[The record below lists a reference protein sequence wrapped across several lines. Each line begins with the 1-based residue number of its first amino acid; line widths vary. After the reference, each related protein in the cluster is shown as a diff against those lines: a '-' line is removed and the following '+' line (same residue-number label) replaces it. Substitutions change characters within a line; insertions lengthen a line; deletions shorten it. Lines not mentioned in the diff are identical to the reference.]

1 MKPCSQAHL
10 FYEDKRA
17 KPLNANT
24 LYMPKPSQLPTASPA
39 APAVRFVTVDDEYA
53 GQRLDNYLLREL
65 KGVPK
70 SHVYRVVRSGEV
82 RVNKGRA
89 SADTRLEAGD
99 VIRIP
104 PLRLPTSNEPEK
116 AIIPREYNVVYEDN
130 KLIIIDKPYGV
141 AVHGGSGVSFGVI
154 ESLRMARP
162 EAKFLELVHRLDKET
177 SGLLMIAK
185 KRSALVALQDAL
197 RERTADKRYLALVA
211 GRFEGEQKTVD
222 VALVKRINA
231 QGERVV
237 RTSHDDDEDDDAKP
251 SRTIFRVKA
260 RYGWQGQAFTLLEA
274 QIKTGRTHQI
284 RVHLQHLGLPIVGDE
299 RYGDF
304 ELNKRIAKEWKF
316 KRMFLH
322 AWRLRIAQPSEGE
335 ESLSVE
341 APLPQDCEQLLKVL
355 SKSCAAS

>member
-1 MKPCSQAHL
+1 MEVSA
-10 FYEDKRA
+10 D
-17 KPLNANT
+17 
-24 LYMPKPSQLPTASPA
+24 
-39 APAVRFVTVDDEYA
+39 YA
-53 GQRLDNYLLREL
+53 GQRLDNFLLREL

-89 SADTRLEAGD
+89 SADTRLAQGD
-99 VIRIP
+99 MIRIP
-104 PLRLPTSNEPEK
+104 PVRVSASLAARAVPALNSIT
-116 AIIPREYNVVYEDN
+116 PREYHVISEDN
-130 KLIIIDKPYGV
+130 SVLIVDKPSGV
-141 AVHGGSGVSFGVI
+141 AVHGGSGISFGVI
-154 ESLRMARP
+154 ETLRIARP

-197 RERTADKRYLALVA
+197 RQRTADKRYLTLVA

-222 VALVKRINA
+222 VALVKRLNT
-231 QGERVV
+231 QGERFV
-237 RTSHDDDEDDDAKP
+237 RAADEEEEEEDAKQAK
-251 SRTIFRVKA
+251 TIFRVKA
-260 RYGWQGQAFTLLEA
+260 RYTSDLLKDANGNPQHFTLVEA

-304 ELNKRIAKEWKF
+304 ELNKRIAKQLKF

-322 AWRLRIAQPSEGE
+322 AWRLSVPFGDETLKAEAALPRECEG
-335 ESLSVE
+335 
-341 APLPQDCEQLLKVL
+341 LLHGL
-355 SKSCAAS
+355 KST